1 MRKLKKILP
10 CVFCLMILFC
20 GFGGRARAA
29 FEPPFD
35 VNAEEVY
42 MVNLDT
48 GVVVYAKNETV
59 PRAPA
64 SLTKLMTSL
73 LLMENVQDLEGTQV
87 TAPTY
92 VFNELYG
99 INSSTADIR
108 PRETVTA
115 KTLLYAMMLPSANE
129 AASIT
134 ADYLGGGNLDNFFY
148 TMNARAKQLGCVNT
162 NFTNAHGLWG
172 MEYDHYSCA
181 YDMYLIAKAC
191 YDTPGFMEVASS
203 EKYDMPFTNYHS
215 TPEFASYPDAAY
227 IIYST
232 NYLQR
237 STSAI
242 YRSDVHGLKTG
253 STPEAGYN
261 LVSTATQDGETYMLV
276 VMGTP
281 YEKDENGYGL
291 AFSVTSQ
298 LYDWAFDNFSVA
310 PALDLSRPLQE
321 VPVKY
326 SSTNDTVL
334 LYPEEPFTTLLPNE
348 ADESVL
354 QLEYILPEAVAA
366 PIEKGDVIGAV
377 RLSLAG
383 EELGTVALVSQTDI
397 ERSELLYNMARLK
410 AFVGSLY
417 FRTVVVLLVLLV
429 LGYIILMR
437 SLVRRQRLRPED
449 STDITPTPQRVQITR
464 KGDVTVRR
472 GRGDRRTRR

>member
-1 MRKLKKILP
+1 MRKLKKLLCCSLCLAALF
-10 CVFCLMILFC
+10 CVF
-20 GFGGRARAA
+20 GPAAQAA
-29 FEPPFD
+29 FTPPFD

-48 GVVVYAKNETV
+48 GIVVYAKNETV

-73 LLMENVQDLEGTQV
+73 LLMENVPDLAGTQV
-87 TAPTY
+87 TAPGY
-92 VFNELYG
+92 IFDELYG
-99 INSSTADIR
+99 VNSSTADIR
-108 PRETVTA
+108 PYETVTA
-115 KTLLYAMMLPSANE
+115 QTLLYAMLLPSANE

-134 ADYLGGGNLDNFFY
+134 ADYLGNGNLENFFF
-148 TMNARAKQLGCVNT
+148 TMNARAKQLGCVAT

-172 MEYDHYSCA
+172 MEENHYSCA

-215 TPEFASYPDAAY
+215 TPEYASYPNAAY

-237 STSAI
+237 SSSAI

-261 LVSTATQDGETYMLV
+261 LVSTATQNGETYMLV

-291 AFSVTSQ
+291 AFSVTSD

-310 PALDLSRPLQE
+310 PALDTGKPLQE
-321 VPVKY
+321 VKVKY
-326 SSTNDTVL
+326 ADGADTVL
-334 LYPEEPFTTLLPNE
+334 LYPEESFTTLLPNE
-348 ADESVL
+348 ADETVL
-354 QLEYILPEAVAA
+354 QLEYILPESVAA
-366 PIEKGDVIGAV
+366 PIKQGDVIGAV

-383 EELGTVALVSQTDI
+383 EELGTVALVSHSDI
-397 ERSELLYNMARLK
+397 ARSDLLYGMAQLK
-410 AFVGSLY
+410 KFVGSLY

-429 LGYIILMR
+429 IGYVLMMR
-437 SLVRRQRLRPED
+437 ALVRRQKLKPES
-449 STDITPTPQRVQITR
+449 STDVTPTPQRVVITR
-464 KGDVTVRR
+464 KGDVQVRH
-472 GRGDRRTRR
+472 GHGARRTRR